1 MAIPGVIQPDILNVG
16 GALRLRRYDED
27 HSFAL
32 AWYQDPETVY
42 LVDGD
47 PAPYT
52 PERLDRMYAYLADR
66 GELYWIEVLEEGR
79 WRPIGDVTF
88 WRDDMPI
95 VIGDRRYR
103 GRGIG
108 RQVVSALVRRGR
120 SLGCDWLRVREIYD
134 CNAASRRCFEAAGFR
149 AYEKTEKGSR
159 YELLL

>member
-1 MAIPGVIQPDILNVG
+1 
-16 GALRLRRYDED
+16 
-27 HSFAL
+27 
-32 AWYQDPETVY
+32 
-42 LVDGD
+42 
-47 PAPYT
+47 
-52 PERLDRMYAYLADR
+52 
-66 GELYWIEVLEEGR
+66 
-79 WRPIGDVTF
+79 
-88 WRDDMPI
+88 MPI

>member
-16 GALRLRRYDED
+16 GALRLRRYDGD

-66 GELYWIEVLEEGR
+66 GSCTGSR
-79 WRPIGDVTF
+79 SWR
-88 WRDDMPI
+88 R
-95 VIGDRRYR
+95 
-103 GRGIG
+103 
-108 RQVVSALVRRGR
+108 
-120 SLGCDWLRVREIYD
+120 
-134 CNAASRRCFEAAGFR
+134 AAGGPSG
-149 AYEKTEKGSR
+149 T
-159 YELLL
+159 